1 MLILFGLSLLL
12 IVMQIDSIYLRP
24 ILETLKAANTVID
37 KPTNP
42 VDSYGTVQENFGSS
56 TPTTIYNAHGI
67 VTPENPNTLIA
78 KV

>member
-24 ILETLKAANTVID
+24 ILETLKSANTVID

-42 VDSYGTVQENFGSS
+42 IDSYGTIQENFGSP

-67 VTPENPNTLIA
+67 ITPENPNTLIA

>member
-42 VDSYGTVQENFGSS
+42 VDSYGSIQENFGTTKS
-56 TPTTIYNAHGI
+56 PTIYNAHGI

>member
-1 MLILFGLSLLL
+1 MLILLGLSVLL

-24 ILETLKAANTVID
+24 ILETLKEANTVID
-37 KPTNP
+37 NPTNII
-42 VDSYGTVQENFGSS
+42 DSYGTIQENFGSIK
-56 TPTTIYNAHGI
+56 PTTIYNAHGI

>member
-1 MLILFGLSLLL
+1 LILFGLSLLL

-42 VDSYGTVQENFGSS
+42 VDSYGSIQENFGTTKS
-56 TPTTIYNAHGI
+56 PTIYNAHGI